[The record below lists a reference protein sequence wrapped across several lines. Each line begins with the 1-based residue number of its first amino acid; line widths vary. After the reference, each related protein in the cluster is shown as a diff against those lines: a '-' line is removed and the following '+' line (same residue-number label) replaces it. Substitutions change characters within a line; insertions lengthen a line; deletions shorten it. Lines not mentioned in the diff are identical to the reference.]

1 MTREQHTTRSLA
13 LSAGIPALVL
23 LAAWML
29 WTVLRPMPDGFGQGV
44 EETARPGPDGVYQI
58 AVVADASGYRP
69 NVIYTEVGQP
79 LRLKVTRKDP
89 SPCFDE
95 LRVEGLGIAAP
106 LPVGQETVVSFP
118 PTPRGEFPITCAPAG
133 SKQVRAVL
141 RIH

>member
-1 MTREQHTTRSLA
+1 VAREVHTTRSLA
-13 LSAGIPALVL
+13 LSAGIPAIVM
-23 LAAWML
+23 LAAWLL
-29 WTVLRPMPDGFGQGV
+29 WTVLRPMPEGFGNRV
-44 EETARPGPDGVYQI
+44 EETARPGSDGVYQI
-58 AVVADASGYRP
+58 AVVAEASGYLP

-95 LRVEGLGIAAP
+95 LRVDGLGVAAP
-106 LPVGQETVVSFP
+106 LALGEETVVSFP